1 VSFNNIKF
9 TTKGRNLHAKAQIG
23 AALNFTRI
31 AIGDGDNGGAS
42 SDAYS
47 ALLNQIHSMN
57 ITKLKPTSNGT
68 AIVGGVFNN
77 SGLPAFYLREIGLF
91 AMDPDLGEILY
102 CYGNA
107 GANAEHIPEGG
118 GSTILERELNIIA
131 TVGNATS
138 LTANIDYSMY
148 ATMEFT
154 QNEVATHDTN
164 AESHAD
170 IRERIISLGAYAV
183 ASGTNTY
190 IASIEGITALTEG
203 FGVKIK
209 FTNANTGASTLN
221 INNFGAKQILK
232 GNGSAL
238 TSGNIKAGQ
247 ICNLVYN
254 GLNFQLLGEGG
265 EYGTAQAQHVLDN
278 YTIGTESG
286 LIEGTM
292 PNNGPAVAETVNL
305 TNHNQEYTIAQGSH
319 SGLRKI
325 KAVITNLAAGVIKAG
340 VTVGGI
346 LGTFTS
352 DATATAAQM
361 LAGAKAYVNGVLVTG
376 TIPSKGAQTYTPGT
390 TNQTISAG
398 QYLSGIQTIAGDAD
412 LIAANI
418 AANKNIFNVV
428 GTYTGIKSIQTMI
441 IQSAGAKTITG
452 VVPNN
457 TIIIYQEYNQQ
468 NNDEWN
474 ITLTNST
481 TLTVSGTPAY
491 GMAIIIEFEYGVI
504 KSKQRVTIGSSVAY
518 NATVTIS
525 SVDPEKCIVLQMS
538 AHHGSILY
546 STVGKVT
553 AATTLTVWR
562 SHSSWVDYLEVIEF
576 Y

>member
-1 VSFNNIKF
+1 MSFNNIKF

-42 SDAYS
+42 SDAYD

-77 SGLPAFYLREIGLF
+77 SGLPAFYFREIGLF

-107 GANAEHIPEGG
+107 GANAEQIPEGG

-138 LTANIDYSMY
+138 LTANINYSMY
-148 ATMEFT
+148 ATMEFA

-209 FTNANTGASTLN
+209 FTNTNTGASTLN

-247 ICNLVYN
+247 ICNLAYN

-305 TNHNQEYTIAQGSH
+305 TNQNQEYTIAQGSH

-390 TNQTISAG
+390 TNQVISSN
-398 QYLSGIQTIAGDAD
+398 QYLTGDQTIAGSPNLAAGNIKNGVNIFGVVGSVIEGRRAATGTFTPTST
-412 LIAANI
+412 LKLFTMVNNSVRQMNFVEVAGLSFKPSIVIIHARHLTTGTEEQMCFYTENLGANVMYPKTAKVGAFLSYYNEGNMSTANI
-418 AANKNIFNVV
+418 K
-428 GTYTGIKSIQTMI
+428 G
-441 IQSAGAKTITG
+441 
-452 VVPNN
+452 
-457 TIIIYQEYNQQ
+457 
-468 NNDEWN
+468 D
-474 ITLTNST
+474 
-481 TLTVSGTPAY
+481 VSPAY
-491 GMAIIIEFEYGVI
+491 VNNGGFCLPVMTILPTTWIAIE
-504 KSKQRVTIGSSVAY
+504 
-518 NATVTIS
+518 
-525 SVDPEKCIVLQMS
+525 
-538 AHHGSILY
+538 
-546 STVGKVT
+546 
-553 AATTLTVWR
+553 
-562 SHSSWVDYLEVIEF
+562 
-576 Y
+576 